1 MPVRSGVGR
10 KVDLDESFYSE
21 RERGGMIGMMIWLKE
36 VVGRVGLM
44 LGASVG
50 LGLMRPD
57 YQPCSS
63 DACSSDEEVR
73 RTTDPTRT

>member
-1 MPVRSGVGR
+1 MPVQSGVGR
-10 KVDLDESFYSE
+10 KVDLDESFYLK
-21 RERGGMIGMMIWLKE
+21 RERGGTIGMMIWLKE

-63 DACSSDEEVR
+63 AMQLR
-73 RTTDPTRT
+73 RMQLR

>member
-1 MPVRSGVGR
+1 MPVRSDVGR
-10 KVDLDESFYSE
+10 KVDLDESFYLK
-21 RERGGMIGMMIWLKE
+21 RERGGTIGMMIWLKE

-50 LGLMRPD
+50 LGLMTPD

-63 DACSSDEEVR
+63 DEEER
-73 RTTDPTRT
+73 RTTDPTLI